1 MTPDDLTPDRDLRDI
16 LRRFD
21 SRDRATPAQRRNLK
35 RRIEA
40 AAAPRLAER
49 AGGAP
54 AWWEF
59 AASWART
66 LIPLGVA
73 TALAAAALMLW
84 TARAD
89 RARTVMTPVATQDSL
104 VGSVRHDRTSQRLL
118 DYLVTPARSVPATPL
133 GRN

>member
-21 SRDRATPAQRRNLK
+21 SPDRATPAQRRNLK

-40 AAAPRLAER
+40 AAAPHLAER

-59 AASWART
+59 AAGWART

-84 TARAD
+84 AAKTD
-89 RARTVMTPVATQDSL
+89 RARTVMMPVATQDSL

-118 DYLVTPARSVPATPL
+118 DYLVTPALSGSATPP
-133 GRN
+133 GRD